1 MSADASNA
9 SSMSS
14 TTLGGQASAEGART
28 QDGEIPAPTHRRRG
42 RKRHLFTPTQEL
54 LLRYVAGET
63 MLHGGAYCSK
73 RELAE
78 LVGRNVKTVDRCLAD
93 LRRRGLISVEMRF
106 DERGAQVP
114 SCYRAVLAA
123 ISDT

>member
-1 MSADASNA
+1 MPVDASKEA
-9 SSMSS
+9 
-14 TTLGGQASAEGART
+14 LDRFEADHGGALT
-28 QDGEIPAPTHRRRG
+28 QVDDVPVKRRRG

-78 LVGRNVKTVDRCLAD
+78 LVGRNVKTVDRCLAG

-106 DERGAQVP
+106 DERGAQVS
-114 SCYRAVLAA
+114 SCYRAVMEAA
-123 ISDT
+123 SGE

>member
-14 TTLGGQASAEGART
+14 TTLGGQASVEGART
-28 QDGEIPAPTHRRRG
+28 QDGEVPATTQRHRG
-42 RKRHLFTPTQEL
+42 RKRHLFTPTQEQ

-63 MLHGGAYCSK
+63 MLHGGTCQSK

-78 LVGRNVKTVDRCLAD
+78 LLDCNVKTIDRCLSD
-93 LRRRGLISVEMRF
+93 LRKRGLISVEMRF
-106 DERGAQVP
+106 DEHGAQV
-114 SCYRAVLAA
+114 SSRYRVVPEA
-123 ISDT
+123 IADT